1 MELIIWLYQGRM
13 LPFKPY
19 LISIYTIFEQLLKR
33 RSLWAYFALYIFN
46 MF

>member
-1 MELIIWLYQGRM
+1 MELNNWFYLGIM